1 MNDSPLN
8 AALRHFEAVEAN
20 LVKLEKVL
28 DEITAAI
35 PPGITFGENLEYE
48 NNCRIFDSLLESLPL
63 IDGWKPEVQFMGLND
78 IAENRMDAQ
87 EIGEVSAML
96 QVERQISEPARQIA
110 EYRYRFNQNSTMLKI
125 RNYAAVTGWTL
136 TRYPKRSMRRAN
148 RSTSWWRRCSSK

>member
-110 EYRYRFNQNSTMLKI
+110 EYRYRFNQKRRELIPRGKEWSTTDSPPS
-125 RNYAAVTGWTL
+125 Y
-136 TRYPKRSMRRAN
+136 SF
-148 RSTSWWRRCSSK
+148 RCGSPPHR